1 MMQMNLNLV
10 NFQIPSHNNAINDD
24 NTVPAVWC
32 EYSPQFTYF
41 FKTWK
46 FLSNLHLRG
55 IKVKSNVQKIFKFH
69 VLKRKLEKSF
79 TKP

>member
-1 MMQMNLNLV
+1 MMQL
-10 NFQIPSHNNAINDD
+10 QYCSGTATTTATATIYHT
-24 NTVPAVWC
+24 TVPAVWC

>member
-1 MMQMNLNLV
+1 MLPFKTSLHICV
-10 NFQIPSHNNAINDD
+10 CRY
-24 NTVPAVWC
+24 TVPAVWC

-55 IKVKSNVQKIFKFH
+55 IKIKSNVQKIFEFH

>member
-1 MMQMNLNLV
+1 M
-10 NFQIPSHNNAINDD
+10 IPKRGKNQYFFRKKISHGGE